1 MRNTNAEPG
10 PRLTVAAVA
19 HRLGVAP
26 ATLRT
31 WDRRYGLG
39 PTAHESGAHRRYSP
53 EDLGRLENMRRLIQ
67 SGVAPAEAASSVL
80 APGYDGT
87 AGDARFPDR
96 DGRLPGGSG
105 GRVLAVPGANVVVRG
120 LARAAMA
127 LDSDAVVTM
136 VADQVT
142 AHGVIRTW
150 EHVLAPVLVSVGE
163 RWATTGEGVEIEH
176 LLSRCVATGLRQAVN
191 VPVGPGRPVL
201 LACAPDDQHDL
212 PLHALAAGLAERG
225 QGCRILGA
233 LPAEALVAAVRR
245 TGPAALF
252 VWSQTQATGDVAVLT
267 ALPVT
272 RPPTCVVV
280 GGPGWPETLPARVSR
295 ADGLGA
301 ALTLLGQALNGQA
314 LASEA

>member
-53 EDLGRLENMRRLIQ
+53 EDLGRLEGMRRLIQ
-67 SGVAPAEAASSVL
+67 SGVAPAEAASIVL
-80 APGYDGT
+80 AAGYDGT
-87 AGDARFPDR
+87 SGDARFPDR

-105 GRVLAVPGANVVVRG
+105 GRVLAVPGANEVVRG

-127 LDSDAVVTM
+127 LDSDAVVAL
-136 VADQVT
+136 VVEQVH
-142 AHGVIRTW
+142 AHGVLRTW
-150 EHVLAPVLVSVGE
+150 EHVLGPVLVSVGE
-163 RWATTGEGVEIEH
+163 RWATTGQGVEVEH
-176 LLSRCVATGLRQAVN
+176 LLSRCIVTGLRQAVS
-191 VPVGPGRPVL
+191 VPVGLGRPVL
-201 LACAPDDQHDL
+201 LACAPEDQHDL

-233 LPAEALVAAVRR
+233 LPVYALVAAVRR

-252 VWSQTQATGDVAVLT
+252 LWSQTRATGDVAVLT
-267 ALPVT
+267 GLPVT

-280 GGPGWPETLPARVSR
+280 GGPGWPEILPARVSR

-301 ALTLLGQALNGQA
+301 AMGLLGQAVNGQA
-314 LASEA
+314 LASEG